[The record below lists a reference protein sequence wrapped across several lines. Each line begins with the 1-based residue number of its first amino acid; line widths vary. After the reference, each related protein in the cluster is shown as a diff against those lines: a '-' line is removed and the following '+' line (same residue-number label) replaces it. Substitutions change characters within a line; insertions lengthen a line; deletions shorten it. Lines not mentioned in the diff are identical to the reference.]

1 MINAL
6 YDYRQYRYS
15 LYFPLPKLFGK
26 IEKSAALSLMNAVDK
41 FRGPCIHMMIPFRDS
56 MLRSIIVR
64 EKVIKKYLEILRN
77 TTRILKG
84 VEGCDK
90 LIFNVFCK

>member
-1 MINAL
+1 MDWKGFSSILIRFMINAL

-56 MLRSIIVR
+56 HAKEHYSSG
-64 EKVIKKYLEILRN
+64 KSYQEIP
-77 TTRILKG
+77 
-84 VEGCDK
+84 
-90 LIFNVFCK
+90 